1 MDLNSSS
8 VLLVLL
14 YQQHGAGVL
23 RGRGAE
29 DEIGDGFELL
39 VRGARVDPAPHPLG
53 RRGDAVVHAALKH
66 QTRVPPRGGAKG
78 GHQQPGDEHRLQD
91 QTQAEAAGVGG
102 KAHEFAENNVSFI
115 PGTAPR
121 MQINSF

>member
-1 MDLNSSS
+1 
-8 VLLVLL
+8 VFL
-14 YQQHGAGVL
+14 YQQHGSGVL
-23 RGRGAE
+23 SWRGAE

-39 VRGARVDPAPHPLG
+39 VRGARVDAAPHPLG
-53 RRGDAVVHAALKH
+53 RGGDAVVHATLKH
-66 QTRVPPRGGAKG
+66 QASIPPRGHAKG
-78 GHQQPGDEHRLQD
+78 GHQQPSDEHRLQD

-102 KAHEFAENNVSFI
+102 KAHGFADNNASFI